1 MIKQKMSKRRRE
13 LLSSDEEIDPM
24 IYAVNMVDCML
35 VLAVGFLIFSI
46 MSIGL
51 QSVVFSDMSTQ
62 EKSALSQAIKE
73 KVELE
78 MGQELNETPTI
89 GSGSGTTGYEDLGK
103 VYKDPQTGKMILI
116 TGG

>member
-1 MIKQKMSKRRRE
+1 MIKQKMSKRRKE

-46 MSIGL
+46 MSMGL

-62 EKSALSQAIKE
+62 ERSELSQAIK
-73 KVELE
+73 KSVQLE
-78 MGQELNETPTI
+78 MGQELNETPTV
-89 GSGSGTTGYEDLGK
+89 GSSGTTGYEDLGN

-116 TGG
+116 TNG